1 MSTAARRG
9 RSAGPETVA
18 VEHRQRATT
27 PPSIPVASFHDAVR
41 ILAHRVPG
49 VATIS
54 GTAPT
59 LERLEGAHEAPRVI
73 DAQLVENATAARAIP
88 GGPTAAFSAF
98 LDGVQESRVVC
109 APRGVPIV
117 WGRIAAVIRRRSQ
130 RRLGTWER
138 PIVECRLYAPLS
150 VLDADTCAALANTPL
165 VDTSRS
171 EDDALISRHPT
182 HVIEQALH
190 AVQRERERA
199 ERVLAERWCQTVAE
213 PLLVDGSISGSAIV
227 AGHRCGVGVVKS
239 HRQLYASAA
248 LLDVILALASGERTP
263 VVRIAPRNRT
273 PVHSWY
279 LRLRDAVA
287 HDALWGIVRVEIA
300 ESGDPT
306 SRADEVSR
314 WVLAERAPLALPDA
328 RWDRMA
334 YPVRECEEFLRAIS

>member
-1 MSTAARRG
+1 V
-9 RSAGPETVA
+9 TV
-18 VEHRQRATT
+18 EQRQRATY

-41 ILAHRVPG
+41 TLAHRVPG
-49 VATIS
+49 IATIS

-73 DAQLVENATAARAIP
+73 DAQVVENATAARAIP
-88 GGPTAAFSAF
+88 GAPTPVFEAF
-98 LDGVQESRVVC
+98 LDGVQESRVVRVV
-109 APRGVPIV
+109 RGVPII
-117 WGRIAAVIRRRSQ
+117 WGRIAAVIRRRSN

-150 VLDADTCAALANTPL
+150 VLDADTRAALADTPI

-171 EDDALISRHPT
+171 EDDGLVSRHPV

-199 ERVLAERWCQTVAE
+199 ERLLAERWCQAVSV
-213 PLLVDGSISGSAIV
+213 PMLVDGSISGSDIV
-227 AGHRCGVGVVKS
+227 ASHRCAVGVVKS
-239 HRQLYASAA
+239 HRQLYASAP
-248 LLDVILALASGERTP
+248 LLEMILALASAERTP

-279 LRLRDAVA
+279 LRLRDGVA
-287 HDALWGIVRVEIA
+287 HDALWGIVRVEVA
-300 ESGDPT
+300 EGGDPT
-306 SRADEVSR
+306 ARADEVSR
-314 WVLAERAPLALPDA
+314 WVLAERTPLALPDA